1 MTSIA
6 VMNAKGGVGKSTLTM
21 AIAETLA
28 EHHGKSSLIIDSD
41 GQMSVSLMMAR
52 GQVLAERADANL
64 TLVNFFV
71 QKVLEDKEIDWT
83 QFVCRD
89 ISDVDEIGGMF
100 LIQGDMDLPLL
111 EREIAVANKFTEMRI
126 AARALLNAA
135 KTYVDVVLVD
145 CAPGISV
152 MTETWLR
159 ECDQH
164 IIPVKPDFL
173 AISGLEYLRRFR
185 SRNPEMGFADQLGIV
200 LNMMEVNSPED
211 QAMAAHLREDKEL
224 HCFEAAIPMASI
236 IQRASLYSRE
246 PRSYLAK
253 YAGAPGQAVRAVTR
267 ELLDRIAAKRVMQP
281 IEEDALPPPPP
292 PTGTPPSPPPVPMSD
307 PSPDPSGQHS
317 VERHLPSASLSEQ
330 TD

>member
-1 MTSIA
+1 MTSVA

-28 EHHGKSSLIIDSD
+28 EQHGKSSLIIDSD

-52 GQVLAERADANL
+52 GQLLAERAEAKL
-64 TLVNFFV
+64 TLVHYFV
-71 QKVLEDKEIDWT
+71 QKVLEGKNIEWT
-83 QFVCRD
+83 QFVCRE
-89 ISDVDEIGGMF
+89 ISDVDEIGGLF

-111 EREIAVANKFTEMRI
+111 EREIAATGKFAELRAVARG
-126 AARALLNAA
+126 LLATANQ
-135 KTYVDVVLVD
+135 YVDVVLVD

-164 IIPVKPDFL
+164 LIPVKPDFL

-200 LNMMEVNSPED
+200 INMMEPAAPED
-211 QAMAAHLREDKEL
+211 RAMAEHLREDASLK
-224 HCFEAAIPMASI
+224 CFEATVPMASI
-236 IQRASLYSRE
+236 LQRAALYSSE

-253 YAGAPGQAVRAVTR
+253 YAGTPGQAVRDVTK
-267 ELLDRIAAKRVMQP
+267 ELIDRIAASTAEQAAPPLYKPVQSDADAP
-281 IEEDALPPPPP
+281 PTPPVLPKPPALPV
-292 PTGTPPSPPPVPMSD
+292 TR
-307 PSPDPSGQHS
+307 PD
-317 VERHLPSASLSEQ
+317 V
-330 TD
+330 

>member
-6 VMNAKGGVGKSTLTM
+6 IMNAKGGVGKSTLTM

-28 EHHGKSSLIIDSD
+28 EHHGKSTLIIDSD

-52 GQVLAERADANL
+52 GKLLAERAEANL
-64 TLVNFFV
+64 TLVNFLI
-71 QKVLEDKEIDWT
+71 QKVLEDKDIDWP

-89 ISDVDEIGGMF
+89 VSDVDDMGGLF

-111 EREIAVANKFTEMRI
+111 EREIAATNKFAELRT
-126 AARALLNAA
+126 AARALLAA
-135 KTYVDVVLVD
+135 ADQYVDIVLVD

-164 IIPVKPDFL
+164 LIPVKPDFL

-185 SRNPEMGFADQLGIV
+185 SRNPEMGFAAQLGVVI
-200 LNMMEVNSPED
+200 NMMELTSPED
-211 QAMAAHLREDKEL
+211 RTMAAHLREDVAL
-224 HCFEAAIPMASI
+224 NCFDATVPMASI
-236 IQRASLYSRE
+236 IQRAALFSTE

-253 YAGAPGQAVRAVTR
+253 YAGAPGQALRAITR
-267 ELLDRIAAKRVMQP
+267 EILDRISDKPAEPVETSEPEPAEPHVP
-281 IEEDALPPPPP
+281 ADASVSPPPPP
-292 PTGTPPSPPPVPMSD
+292 KATAVARP
-307 PSPDPSGQHS
+307 
-317 VERHLPSASLSEQ
+317 EA
-330 TD
+330 

>member
-6 VMNAKGGVGKSTLTM
+6 IMNAKGGVGKSTLTM

-28 EHHGKSSLIIDSD
+28 EHHGKSTLIIDSD

-52 GQVLAERADANL
+52 GKLLAERAEANL
-64 TLVNFFV
+64 TLVNFLI
-71 QKVLEDKEIDWT
+71 QKVLEGKEIDWP

-89 ISDVDEIGGMF
+89 ISDVDDMGGLF

-111 EREIAVANKFTEMRI
+111 EREIAATNRFAELRT
-126 AARALLNAA
+126 AARALLAA
-135 KTYVDVVLVD
+135 ADQYVDVVLVD

-164 IIPVKPDFL
+164 LIPVKPDFL

-185 SRNPEMGFADQLGIV
+185 SRNPEMGFAVQLGVVI
-200 LNMMEVNSPED
+200 NMMEPTSPED
-211 QAMAAHLREDKEL
+211 RTMAAHLREDAAL
-224 HCFEAAIPMASI
+224 NCFEASVPFASI
-236 IQRASLYSRE
+236 IQRAALFSTE

-253 YAGAPGQAVRAVTR
+253 YAGAPGQALRDITR
-267 ELLDRIAAKRVMQP
+267 EIVERISDKPAEPIITPVPEASGTKEEEAAPQVP
-281 IEEDALPPPPP
+281 TTPPPPP
-292 PTGTPPSPPPVPMSD
+292 NATAAAR
-307 PSPDPSGQHS
+307 Q
-317 VERHLPSASLSEQ
+317 EA
-330 TD
+330 